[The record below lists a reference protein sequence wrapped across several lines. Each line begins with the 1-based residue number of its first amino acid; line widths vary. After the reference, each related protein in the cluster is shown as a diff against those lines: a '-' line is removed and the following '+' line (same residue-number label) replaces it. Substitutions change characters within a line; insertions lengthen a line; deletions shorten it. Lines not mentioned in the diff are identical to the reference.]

1 MIRRP
6 PRSTLFPY
14 TTLFRSAL
22 AVGDVDADEL
32 HPAAG
37 AVLDVA
43 RVGEHRD
50 QLAAPG
56 EQVEVVAARVP
67 APERA
72 LPEGGRA
79 RPLPRGMEVLEGPP
93 AELLAPVAEHAL
105 GHVVDVEERARGRV
119 HEEDA
124 GRGAVDGAPV
134 ARLLLEQLL
143 AVGGLLAAEL
153 VLARLDEEV
162 GDVEH
167 TLLDLLCEEL
177 AEPVRLRRIVSELA
191 LDVLG
196 EELREADLRGQEAG
210 GGEAR
215 DEALAGVAGEHDV
228 GLDVRRVRDVPRPA
242 ADGRRLVLPDA
253 RPVRLRDAQGGAD
266 GPQPGLQNRR
276 GAPLYEVCEGPPEVR
291 PLGGNL
297 AQACLLEVARD
308 ALQVAGQRGLER
320 GAAHV
325 SRLAGSRRPW
335 KPPAGLGRAQL
346 GGPSCVPRP
355 HVGWRPRMGSYAP
368 FA

>member
-1 MIRRP
+1 MP
-6 PRSTLFPY
+6 
-14 TTLFRSAL
+14 AL
-22 AVGDVDADEL
+22 
-32 HPAAG
+32 
-37 AVLDVA
+37 
-43 RVGEHRD
+43 
-50 QLAAPG
+50 
-56 EQVEVVAARVP
+56 
-67 APERA
+67 ERA
-72 LPEGGRA
+72 APEGGRA
-79 RPLPRGMEVLEGPP
+79 GPLPRGMEVLEGPP
-93 AELLAPVAEHAL
+93 AELLASVAEQVL
-105 GHVVDVEERARGRV
+105 GHVVDVEERAGGRV

-153 VLARLDEEV
+153 VLARLHEEV

-167 TLLDLLCEEL
+167 ALLELLREEL
-177 AEPVRLRRIVSELA
+177 AEPVRLRRIVGELA

-196 EELREADLRGQEAG
+196 EQLREADLRGQEAG

-266 GPQPGLQNRR
+266 GPQPGLQDRR

-308 ALQVAGQRGLER
+308 ALQVAGKRGLER

-325 SRLAGSRRPW
+325 SRLAASRRPW